1 MSQCQSNLGWLFLLV
16 VASACTSTKD
26 LPKYKFGDDV
36 YKFKQQGM
44 PYKKVYVNVK
54 KDTVE
59 ILPLNKQGEKIS
71 VTPGRDEFFYR
82 QTFDV
87 DVMIAPFK
95 FRPRASGFP
104 RQLNT
109 SFNGNI
115 FVGYRI
121 DKFRI
126 RLKSTPKGIKSV
138 VRHRGVSV
146 GGFGGL
152 GSTLVSPWTTNYQT
166 TDEYDGF
173 VLSRGLSIMGAV
185 NSLTVGFGIGWDYL
199 TDRDKNIW
207 IYQNKPWLGVTLSLN
222 IN

>member
-1 MSQCQSNLGWLFLLV
+1 MKGNFSWLPLLV
-16 VASACTSTKD
+16 VAIACTTTKD
-26 LPKYKFGDDV
+26 VPKYEFGDNV
-36 YKFKQQGM
+36 YKFKQRGI

-87 DVMIAPFK
+87 DVLIAPFK
-95 FRPRASGFP
+95 FRPRAAGFP

-115 FVGYRI
+115 FIGYRV
-121 DKFRI
+121 DKFRVH
-126 RLKSTPKGIKSV
+126 LKSTPIGTKSV
-138 VRHRGVSV
+138 VSHRGISV
-146 GGFGGL
+146 GGFGGI
-152 GSTLVSPWTTNYQT
+152 GSAFISPWTTNFQT

-173 VLSRGLSIMGAV
+173 VLTRGLAVMGAI